1 MLFPVALEG
10 VLTLAR
16 DFQKVLVTGP
26 QRSGTTIAAHIL
38 AEELEYE
45 YVDESAVGIADPGRM
60 RDLLAEKGRIVVQC
74 PGFSASIHHFAA
86 DDVLVVFMIRHP
98 EDIAASEKRVNWNGH
113 KEERYRYA
121 EQFGEDR
128 LLLLFDKVTLEG
140 KMADLTYIFWAVK
153 QRHLVPNHAELSYD
167 ALSEH
172 PLWIPKDE
180 RDGWHERQWQP
191 GCFTLPIVGAREIG
205 DNE

>member
-1 MLFPVALEG
+1 MLFPVSLEG

-45 YVDESAVGIADPGRM
+45 YIDESVVGVADPGRM
-60 RDLLAEKGRIVVQC
+60 RDLLTDKDRIVVQC
-74 PGFSASIHHFAA
+74 PGFSASVHHFAT

-98 EDIAASEKRVNWNGH
+98 EDIAASERRVKWNGH
-113 KEERYRYA
+113 ERETRRYA
-121 EQFGEDR
+121 EQFGKHR
-128 LLLLFDKVTLEG
+128 LLELFERVTAEG
-140 KMADLTYIFWAVK
+140 KLADLTYFFWVIE
-153 QRHLVPNHAELSYD
+153 QRHLVPNHVELAYD
-167 ALSEH
+167 DLSGH
-172 PLWIPKDE
+172 PLWIPKDD

-191 GCFTLPIVGAREIG
+191 GCFTLPIVGARET
-205 DNE
+205 DD